1 MISENLKKRIFTS
14 VFLLI
19 LAFLVYIYLPLLIF
33 ILLIIGNL
41 SIIEF
46 SYLLKKISK
55 SKLIILVS
63 NLSFILYLFLFCLIF
78 SILSTSLNTKIILFS
93 LLLCCISSDIGGYFF
108 GKLFKG
114 PKLTSI
120 SPNKTISGAI
130 GSLILS
136 NLFLQLFFYN
146 FTSKFN
152 INIFLVA
159 FLTSIAC
166 QIGDIFFSFLKRK
179 AKIKDT
185 GNFLPGHGGFLDRI
199 DGILF
204 GVPIGLITLGY
215 LG

>member
-1 MISENLKKRIFTS
+1 MLH
-14 VFLLI
+14 LI
-19 LAFLVYIYLPLLIF
+19 RYRRL
-33 ILLIIGNL
+33 
-41 SIIEF
+41 
-46 SYLLKKISK
+46 
-55 SKLIILVS
+55 
-63 NLSFILYLFLFCLIF
+63 
-78 SILSTSLNTKIILFS
+78 
-93 LLLCCISSDIGGYFF
+93 FF

-166 QIGDIFFSFLKRK
+166 QIGDIFFIS
-179 AKIKDT
+179 
-185 GNFLPGHGGFLDRI
+185 
-199 DGILF
+199 
-204 GVPIGLITLGY
+204 
-215 LG
+215 

>member
-63 NLSFILYLFLFCLIF
+63 NLSFILYLFLFFLIF

-146 FTSKFN
+146 FSSKFN

>member
-63 NLSFILYLFLFCLIF
+63 NLSFILYLLLFCLFF

-136 NLFLQLFFYN
+136 NLFLQLFFFN
-146 FTSKFN
+146 FT
-152 INIFLVA
+152 
-159 FLTSIAC
+159 
-166 QIGDIFFSFLKRK
+166 
-179 AKIKDT
+179 
-185 GNFLPGHGGFLDRI
+185 
-199 DGILF
+199 
-204 GVPIGLITLGY
+204 
-215 LG
+215 